1 VHDGA
6 SGAASPAAHWTRETG
21 TGNNGWGNGESQTY
35 TNSLSNAFVDDG
47 TLHIV
52 ASKTG
57 TSITSARL
65 KSNLPDLDPYG
76 YIEVRAKL
84 PAEAGAWPAIWLL
97 GNGTWP
103 DTGEIDIVEWAQ
115 MFPDNQAQAA
125 LHFKGDG
132 NQTVQT
138 YANTSYKAATTLA
151 TSIDQFHTYQLW
163 WTPES
168 IRIGVDGD
176 VKTAH
181 FEYMKPAGATASWW
195 PFDNPMDIILNVAIG
210 GNMGGEVPTSD
221 FTYTMEVDYVR
232 VYQQGSVFDA
242 GAVLSAAENANNAA
256 LLQSVA
262 AASVART
269 AISLDQVRE
278 AVDTEGIT
286 NVAGVEALLTAES
299 TGAMQRLQ
307 GAGIDLIDLD
317 EALVDALAGADID
330 LDAAFSTGTLQVT
343 AAAEAAGATARLQ
356 ASLRDLADV
365 GVDRVLLPASTDMAV
380 LALRDKADMAATVDL
395 TDLPFFVHNA
405 DQDVALVLDDDD
417 VTALLTNT
425 SSLQL
430 LAAQGITQL
439 RPDGTVTAGHLT
451 SLTQSAAATLMGVAP
466 ATNPTT
472 EEVELL
478 GLGNPPSDPFGPFVP
493 QPI

>member
-1 VHDGA
+1 
-6 SGAASPAAHWTRETG
+6 
-21 TGNNGWGNGESQTY
+21 
-35 TNSLSNAFVDDG
+35 
-47 TLHIV
+47 
-52 ASKTG
+52 
-57 TSITSARL
+57 
-65 KSNLPDLDPYG
+65 
-76 YIEVRAKL
+76 
-84 PAEAGAWPAIWLL
+84 
-97 GNGTWP
+97 
-103 DTGEIDIVEWAQ
+103 

-138 YANTSYKAATTLA
+138 YANTSYKAATMLA

-168 IRIGVDGD
+168 IRVGVDGD
-176 VKTAH
+176 VNSAH

-210 GNMGGEVPTSD
+210 GTMGGTVPTTD
-221 FTYTMEVDYVR
+221 FSYTMEVDYVR
-232 VYQQGSVFDA
+232 VYQEGSVFDA
-242 GAVLSAAENANNAA
+242 GDVLSAAENANNAA

-262 AASVART
+262 TASVART
-269 AISLDQVRE
+269 AIDLDQVRE
-278 AVDTEGIT
+278 AVATEGIT
-286 NVAGVEALLTAES
+286 NVAGVEALFTAAS
-299 TGAMQRLQ
+299 TGAMQRLE

-343 AAAEAAGATARLQ
+343 AAAEAAGTTALLQ
-356 ASLRDLADV
+356 SSLRDLADV
-365 GVDRVLLPASTDMAV
+365 GVDRVLLPASTDTAV

-417 VTALLTNT
+417 VTALLANT

-466 ATNPTT
+466 VTNLTT

>member
-1 VHDGA
+1 M
-6 SGAASPAAHWTRETG
+6 
-21 TGNNGWGNGESQTY
+21 N
-35 TNSLSNAFVDDG
+35 
-47 TLHIV
+47 
-52 ASKTG
+52 
-57 TSITSARL
+57 
-65 KSNLPDLDPYG
+65 
-76 YIEVRAKL
+76 
-84 PAEAGAWPAIWLL
+84 
-97 GNGTWP
+97 
-103 DTGEIDIVEWAQ
+103 
-115 MFPDNQAQAA
+115 
-125 LHFKGDG
+125 
-132 NQTVQT
+132 
-138 YANTSYKAATTLA
+138 
-151 TSIDQFHTYQLW
+151 
-163 WTPES
+163 
-168 IRIGVDGD
+168 
-176 VKTAH
+176 
-181 FEYMKPAGATASWW
+181 
-195 PFDNPMDIILNVAIG
+195 IILNLAIG
-210 GNMGGEVPTSD
+210 GTMGGAVPNTD
-221 FTYTMEVDYVR
+221 FSYTMEVDYVR

-256 LLQSVA
+256 LLHSVA
-262 AASVART
+262 EASVART
-269 AISLDQVRE
+269 GIDLDQVRE
-278 AVDTEGIT
+278 AVDAGNID
-286 NVAGVEALLTAES
+286 NVAGVNTLLTAAN
-299 TGAMQRLQ
+299 TGAMSRLK